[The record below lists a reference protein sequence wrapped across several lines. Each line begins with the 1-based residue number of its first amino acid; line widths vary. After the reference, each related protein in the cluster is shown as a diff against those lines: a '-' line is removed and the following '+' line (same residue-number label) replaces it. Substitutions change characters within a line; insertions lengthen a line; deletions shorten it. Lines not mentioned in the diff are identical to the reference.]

1 MRLFAREVLPVVKKL
16 PGAAAARRVAV
27 ETFELEARES
37 IRDLVARYNA
47 KGDAGRFDEMLALFA
62 EDATFEF
69 EAETLHGRPAIRAYF
84 EGVAQRTGAGRAA
97 AFVRHFTATHQID
110 VLSESEARGRCY
122 FAVLTERGLDH
133 WGRYVDEYCRIGERW
148 LFQRRKVTL
157 DAAVPGGWAG

>member
-1 MRLFAREVLPVVKKL
+1 MEP
-16 PGAAAARRVAV
+16 
-27 ETFELEARES
+27 FELEAREC

-62 EDATFEF
+62 EDATFEL
-69 EAETLHGRPAIRAYF
+69 EGETLHGRPAIRAYF
-84 EGVAQRTGAGRAA
+84 EGVAQRTGPGRAA

-110 VLSESEARGRCY
+110 VLSEHEARGRCY
-122 FAVLTERGLDH
+122 YAVLTERGLDH
-133 WGRYVDEYCRIGERW
+133 WGRYLDEYRRSDGRW